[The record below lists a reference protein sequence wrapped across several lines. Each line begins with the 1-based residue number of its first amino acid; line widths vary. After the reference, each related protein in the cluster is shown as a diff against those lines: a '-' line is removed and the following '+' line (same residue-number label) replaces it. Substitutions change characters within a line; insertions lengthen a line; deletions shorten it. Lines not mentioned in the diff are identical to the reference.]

1 MCYGNQSLALGQ
13 VMSLLLLGRV
23 RRERRERQGSG
34 ARLMQCR
41 PKAGMEKERWLQEVL
56 KIHWDWRM
64 QEEGEGR
71 EGSMAQAH
79 SVSTGRPVP
88 AGIIAEKS
96 SLGDSSHSPDSPA
109 WAEVGVVTS

>member
-1 MCYGNQSLALGQ
+1 
-13 VMSLLLLGRV
+13 
-23 RRERRERQGSG
+23 
-34 ARLMQCR
+34 
-41 PKAGMEKERWLQEVL
+41 
-56 KIHWDWRM
+56 M

-96 SLGDSSHSPDSPA
+96 SLEDSSHSPDSPA